1 LHRWVWLLL
10 APGVVAAAAVALL
23 AGAESTC
30 SSSDAVTIG
39 FDVAVLVV
47 AASLLA
53 TIVAA
58 IALRLLWP
66 LVTAVLLAILGY
78 FLVVNVVGNCLS

>member
-1 LHRWVWLLL
+1 
-10 APGVVAAAAVALL
+10 VALL
-23 AGAESTC
+23 AGAESGC

-39 FDVAVLVV
+39 FDVAVLVA